1 MMNQMTFRNILA
13 IGILVAGA
21 SWLWLTPM
29 WLSQGKANVS
39 IFDPRGL
46 LSVLAII
53 GFAVAAWGVFK
64 SANWWEP
71 VAIASALVGISAAF
85 VFWFWA
91 SPSSN
96 TSQADIATN
105 ALLHV
110 AASALVVA
118 VLLVKPA
125 EHWLAGHL

>member
-1 MMNQMTFRNILA
+1 MTFRNILA
-13 IGILVAGA
+13 IGILLGGA

-29 WLSQGKANVS
+29 WLSQGKANVP

-46 LSVLAII
+46 LSVVAII

-64 SANWWEP
+64 LANWWEP
-71 VAIASALVGISAAF
+71 VAIASALVGIAAAF
-85 VFWFWA
+85 VFLFWA
-91 SPSSN
+91 ASSSN
-96 TSQADIATN
+96 ASQADIATN
-105 ALLHV
+105 ALMHV
-110 AASALVVA
+110 AAGALVVA